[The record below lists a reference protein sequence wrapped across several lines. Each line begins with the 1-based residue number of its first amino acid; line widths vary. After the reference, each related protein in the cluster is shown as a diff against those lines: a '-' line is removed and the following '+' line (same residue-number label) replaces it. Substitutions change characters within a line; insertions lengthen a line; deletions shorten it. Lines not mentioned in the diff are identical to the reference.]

1 VPKIAMV
8 EAYQDTKGCHRDGIS
23 RDPLA
28 NSTSQRHMKL
38 HDQLRAFKYFDSK
51 WKYLEGYH

>member
-1 VPKIAMV
+1 MV

-28 NSTSQRHMKL
+28 NSTSQGHMKL
-38 HDQLRAFKYFDSK
+38 RDDLRAFKYFDSK